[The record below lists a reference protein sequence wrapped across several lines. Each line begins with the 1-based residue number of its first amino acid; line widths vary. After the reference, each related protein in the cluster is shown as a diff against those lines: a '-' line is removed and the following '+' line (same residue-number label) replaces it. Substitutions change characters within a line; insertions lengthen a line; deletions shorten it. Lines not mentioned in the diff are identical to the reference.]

1 MFKIEIIGSA
11 STWDGV
17 LSLLGTKDVVLRGL
31 INNTPVYST
40 KKEENK
46 LVIFLS
52 DANKKT
58 WNIYLW
64 FRFFTI

>member
-58 WNIYLW
+58 
-64 FRFFTI
+64 

>member
-17 LSLLGTKDVVLRGL
+17 LSILGTKDVVLRGL
-31 INNTPVYST
+31 INNTPIYST
-40 KKEENK
+40 KKEGNK
-46 LVIFLS
+46 LVIFLT

-58 WNIYLW
+58 WNINLW

>member
-1 MFKIEIIGSA
+1 MFKIEIIGSS

-17 LSLLGTKDVVLRGL
+17 LNLLGTKDVVLRRL

-40 KKEENK
+40 KKEGNK
-46 LVIFLS
+46 LVIFLT

-58 WNIYLW
+58 
-64 FRFFTI
+64 